1 MANELLQAFIEQEQA
16 SAKMRKKLISDIVRS
31 IETATLPGVTPI
43 APNAVVVQA
52 SALGAGMIL
61 TPKYYIQRE
70 QAKVVGAA
78 LNRQKTCANVL
89 RYITKAVQERKLDN
103 VPLNVST
110 IKALRLFI

>member
-16 SAKMRKKLISDIVRS
+16 SAKMRKMLISDVVRS
-31 IETATLPGVTPI
+31 IENATLPGVTPI

-70 QAKVVGAA
+70 QAKVVGAV
-78 LNRQKTCANVL
+78 LNRQKTCADML
-89 RYITKAVQERKLDN
+89 RHITEAVQERKLDN
-103 VPLNVST
+103 IPLSIST
-110 IKALRLFI
+110 IRALRSFI